1 MFQFDAEFR
10 RFAVNKG
17 NATKYEEFYG
27 LLEKVHHIHNIPFV
41 IGYTDSDGDLLP
53 INNDD
58 NFLKALTTARP
69 ILRLIIQRKGE
80 CEHYYKNRLHF
91 HMNNVN

>member
-1 MFQFDAEFR
+1 M
-10 RFAVNKG
+10 NKG